1 VPEEHR
7 RGAPRRLRFAI
18 VVVSTSRYRALQEGR
33 EVPPDITGDT
43 IQALVSGAG
52 HEVASRRVA
61 PDDVRALRET
71 LEAEMA
77 RGVDAIIFAGGTG
90 LSPDDVTVEAIRPLL
105 DKELPGFGEL
115 FRHLSYEQ
123 VGTAA
128 MLSRALAG
136 VKQDVAIFCLPGS
149 PDAAE
154 LAVRELILPEVG
166 HMIKH
171 ARERRGHELP

>member
-1 VPEEHR
+1 MPEEHR

-33 EVPPDITGDT
+33 EVPPDITGDI
-43 IQALVSGAG
+43 IQALVFGAG
-52 HEVASRRVA
+52 HEVVSRCVA
-61 PDDVRALRET
+61 PDDVRMLRDI
-71 LEAEMA
+71 LKAKMA

-90 LSPDDVTVEAIRPLL
+90 LSPDDVTIEAIRPLL

-115 FRHLSYEQ
+115 FRHLSYNR

-136 VKQDVAIFCLPGS
+136 VRQGVVIFCLPGS

-171 ARERRGHELP
+171 AREGKGHELP